1 MLTRSNILVLV
12 AGICGLMSLLAPV
25 AHAAITISIAE
36 VRGADAFVKGS
47 DAGRKQEIFW
57 EENYVTTTKGKGHFS
72 FEGALPAGCVPDNCI
87 GTLTAGE
94 ETIDVPLVFPPDDP
108 PGEPPGEPA
117 DELELAVPA
126 AENSHEG
133 DSVRAV
139 GFVADME
146 AGTYVV
152 SGGADEHLRYWTL
165 GLNQQV
171 DHILPN
177 IPYDLDVATNV
188 AGSIVATG
196 EGGWNGHAGADT
208 LRTWQ
213 AANPLQLTQLQTQA
227 PPIGFV
233 YSVAVAPDKE
243 WVAATGFYGDIA
255 VLSAD
260 TLDLYATTNTKKKR
274 TKSLD
279 FSPDG
284 NIVASASTGGIHLW
298 SFPPGCAPDNCEL
311 DPLVSLS
318 HSGSWVFR
326 VAFSPHSTADRVELV
341 SGTDS
346 GKTKIWIIENIAT
359 NPTVTVRTIDSGS
372 VYALALSPDPVGYR
386 IVVGGND
393 NITVYDS
400 TDLSILFE
408 NADAHNGRV
417 NDVAVSP
424 DSSLI
429 VSGGSDGA
437 LKLWTLPQPPP

>member
-1 MLTRSNILVLV
+1 ML
-12 AGICGLMSLLAPV
+12 
-25 AHAAITISIAE
+25 H
-36 VRGADAFVKGS
+36 KS
-47 DAGRKQEIFW
+47 D
-57 EENYVTTTKGKGHFS
+57 
-72 FEGALPAGCVPDNCI
+72 
-87 GTLTAGE
+87 
-94 ETIDVPLVFPPDDP
+94 
-108 PGEPPGEPA
+108 
-117 DELELAVPA
+117 
-126 AENSHEG
+126 
-133 DSVRAV
+133 
-139 GFVADME
+139 
-146 AGTYVV
+146 
-152 SGGADEHLRYWTL
+152 
-165 GLNQQV
+165 
-171 DHILPN
+171 
-177 IPYDLDVATNV
+177 
-188 AGSIVATG
+188 GSIFALG
-196 EGGWNGHAGADT
+196 EGGWNGHAGAPT
-208 LRTWQ
+208 LSTWQ
-213 AANPLQLTQLQTQA
+213 AALPMQLTQLQAEA

-233 YSVAVAPDKE
+233 YSAAVSSDKE

-255 VLSAD
+255 VYSAD
-260 TLDLYATTNTKKKR
+260 TLTLYATTATKKKR

-298 SFPPGCAPDNCEL
+298 SFPPVCTPDNCKL

-400 TDLSILFE
+400 TDLRILFRTV
-408 NADAHNGRV
+408 DAHTGRV
-417 NDVAVSP
+417 NDVAVSA

-429 VSGGSDGA
+429 VSGGADGA

>member
-1 MLTRSNILVLV
+1 
-12 AGICGLMSLLAPV
+12 MSLLAPV

-36 VRGADAFVKGS
+36 VRGAEAFVKGS

-57 EENYVTTTKGKGHFS
+57 EENYVTTAKGKGHFS
-72 FEGALPAGCVPDNCI
+72 FEGALPAGCVPANCF

-94 ETIDVPLVFPPDDP
+94 ETIDVPLAFPPDDP

-117 DELELAVPA
+117 DELELAVPP

-146 AGTYVV
+146 AGMYVV

-165 GLNQQV
+165 DLNLNQQV

-177 IPYDLDVATNV
+177 IPYAIDVATD
-188 AGSIVATG
+188 ADGSIFALG
-196 EGGWNGHAGADT
+196 EGGWNGHAGAPT
-208 LRTWQ
+208 LSTWQ
-213 AANPLQLTQLQTQA
+213 AALPMQLTQLQAEA

-233 YSVAVAPDKE
+233 YSAAVSSDKQ

-255 VLSAD
+255 VYSAD
-260 TLDLYATTNTKKKR
+260 TLTLYATTATKKKR
-274 TKSLD
+274 TKSLA

-284 NIVASASTGGIHLW
+284 TIVASASTGGIHLW
-298 SFPPGCAPDNCEL
+298 SFPPGCAPGNCEL
-311 DPLVSLS
+311 ESLISLS

-326 VAFSPHSTADRVELV
+326 VAFSPHSTADWVELI

-346 GKTKIWIIENIAT
+346 GETKIWVIENLAT

-372 VYALALSPDPVGYR
+372 VYALAVAPDPVGYR

-393 NITVYDS
+393 TLTVYDS
-400 TDLSILFE
+400 SDLSTLFQ

-429 VSGGSDGA
+429 VSGGADGA

>member
-1 MLTRSNILVLV
+1 M
-12 AGICGLMSLLAPV
+12 APV
-25 AHAAITISIAE
+25 AHAVVISVAE
-36 VRGADAFVKGS
+36 VRGDVAFVKGS
-47 DAGRKQEIFW
+47 EAGRKQEIFW
-57 EENYVTTTKGKGHFS
+57 EGVYVTTAKGKGNFS
-72 FEGALPAGCVPDNCI
+72 FEGDLPAGCPPDNCV
-87 GTLTAGE
+87 GMLTAGE
-94 ETIDVPLVFPPDDP
+94 ETIDVLLVFPPDDP

-165 GLNQQV
+165 DLNQQV

-177 IPYDLDVATNV
+177 IPYDLDVATDV
-188 AGSIVATG
+188 AGSIVVTG

-213 AANPLQLTQLQTQA
+213 TAIPLQLTQLQTQA
-227 PPIGFV
+227 PPIGFL

-311 DPLVSLS
+311 DPLLTLS

-437 LKLWTLPQPPP
+437 LKLWTFPTS